1 MLVQAGQVKSAA
13 PMQHGLSGDSVR
25 VTEGSGHLSRIH
37 QANAAMPSEVLGGV
51 HWASHGRF
59 HRGLVAGVILFAHAD
74 LSSAMK
80 RDNPSA
86 DVEFNSAVRFFF
98 EREPQEIATKAR
110 RAWFS
115 RVGGLLCVARLGPL
129 GGKRQLGEA
138 LSCTANPDRA
148 DHR

>member
-80 RDNPSA
+80 
-86 DVEFNSAVRFFF
+86 
-98 EREPQEIATKAR
+98 AR
-110 RAWFS
+110 Q
-115 RVGGLLCVARLGPL
+115 PL
-129 GGKRQLGEA
+129 SG
-138 LSCTANPDRA
+138 C
-148 DHR
+148 

>member
-86 DVEFNSAVRFFF
+86 DVEFNSAVRFSLNGS
-98 EREPQEIATKAR
+98 RKRLLR
-110 RAWFS
+110 RP
-115 RVGGLLCVARLGPL
+115 GGPGSPCWGPIVRCSTWTP
-129 GGKRQLGEA
+129 GR
-138 LSCTANPDRA
+138 
-148 DHR
+148 

>member
-80 RDNPSA
+80 RDNPQRML
-86 DVEFNSAVRFFF
+86 NSTAPSGFSLNGSRK
-98 EREPQEIATKAR
+98 RLLR
-110 RAWFS
+110 RPGGPGSPCW
-115 RVGGLLCVARLGPL
+115 GLLCVARLGPL